1 LGQSFSQNHNHEGDN
16 MKVTAAFLIISILL
30 FICGCKAAPAELT
43 PTGVMPTV
51 VVPAESESTEPEP
64 TETGSTEPEPTETES
79 TEATQP
85 TIPESVADPQTYVVQ
100 LLTNINYNGKIQP
113 GTEVVPPGTLPE
125 ITQIPAADQ
134 TAVGSTVQINL
145 GAGQTK
151 GSYLYRVDS
160 QNNRELL
167 AVVIHA
173 ARENTTNG
181 FYIPLLAV
189 FEVELGGLKGLCSA
203 ISTQESFSA
212 TILSLTNISFEEG
225 MYTLSAGLRA
235 DSTSAD
241 SIDITVGADAAPN
254 SWYLGSYGGEGSAV
268 CFGGSKD
275 TVSEQTGKMFAVFE
289 RIFTRFSIDF

>member
-1 LGQSFSQNHNHEGDN
+1 
-16 MKVTAAFLIISILL
+16 MKVTAALLIISILL
-30 FICGCKAAPAELT
+30 FICGCKAAPAELASTGST
-43 PTGVMPTV
+43 PTEIVPT
-51 VVPAESESTEPEP
+51 ESESTEVTHP
-64 TETGSTEPEPTETES
+64 TESTHP

-85 TIPESVADPQTYVVQ
+85 TEVTQPTVPENIADPSTYVAQ
-100 LLTNINYNGKIQP
+100 LLTDINYNGKIQS
-113 GTEVVPPGTLPE
+113 GTEIVPPGTLPE

-173 ARENTTNG
+173 ARENTNNG

-225 MYTLSAGLRA
+225 MYTMIVGLHP
-235 DSTSAD
+235 DGTSAD

-254 SWYLGSYGGEGSAV
+254 SWYAGSYGGEGSTV

-275 TVSEQTGKMFAVFE
+275 TVSEQTSKEFAVFE
-289 RIFTRFSIDF
+289 KIFSRFSIDF

>member
-1 LGQSFSQNHNHEGDN
+1 
-16 MKVTAAFLIISILL
+16 MKVIAVLL
-30 FICGCKAAPAELT
+30 TLSMLLCICGCKPDPTKPT
-43 PTGVMPTV
+43 PTDVTPTK
-51 VVPAESESTEPEP
+51 P
-64 TETGSTEPEPTETES
+64 TPTDVIPTES
-79 TEATQP
+79 TPTEAAP
-85 TIPESVADPQTYVVQ
+85 TEPDSTESVPPPTTESNADPQTYVSQ
-100 LLTNINYNGKIQP
+100 LLTDINYNGKIQP
-113 GTEVVPPGTLPE
+113 GTELVPPGTLPE
-125 ITQIPAADQ
+125 ISRIPSADQ
-134 TAVGSTVQINL
+134 SAVGTTVKINL
-145 GAGQTK
+145 GIGQPK

-173 ARENTTNG
+173 ARENTNNG

-225 MYTLSAGLRA
+225 MYTMIAGLHP
-235 DSTSAD
+235 DGTSDD

-254 SWYLGSYGGEGSAV
+254 SWYVGSYGGEGSTV

-275 TVSEQTGKMFAVFE
+275 TVSEQTSKEFAVFE